1 MDEEYFYK
9 DLEEYFPIDLLTQE
23 EREYAIKLD
32 KEFGYL
38 SSIKYIKSVRDDFGL
53 KSSKIY
59 YDLYIKDI
67 NKK

>member
-1 MDEEYFYK
+1 MNVEDFYE
-9 DLEEYFPIDLLTQE
+9 DLEKYFPIDLLTQE
-23 EREYAIKLD
+23 EREYAIKLNR
-32 KEFGYL
+32 EFGNL
-38 SSIKYIKSVRDDFGL
+38 ASVKYIKSVRNDFGL